1 MITQEFGTGKFILN
15 FALLYRRK
23 LHGQKF
29 VFSKVISLN
38 FRKLKRSSIFILLVL
53 EESVL
58 FSFLYRRMMEF
69 RKTDISKKIFIL
81 KIILFAFT
89 VNFLYAGNYEWS
101 GTVSDDT
108 NIAAPSTIILT
119 ADAEFTGEVKLY
131 KKDWIT
137 IDLQGHN
144 LTINKLHI
152 GNDSTETGWV
162 SFIDSTGGGS
172 VEIDTL
178 SSTTYALDKKKLE
191 IDSGVTVSVNN
202 QWNSGNN
209 IFNGGIQLSGSGTFN
224 INCSIDDTSKISVD
238 SSNTPVI
245 SGTNTAAIT
254 SITGAPPSTD
264 YTWTGTTNSDW
275 ENSGNWLDGIIPPSG
290 TAYPI
295 YIPKE
300 CIHYPQTST
309 PLAIDTLIIETGA
322 EFSSDSPIEITNLNA
337 GGEINFN
344 RDAQIGTLNLI
355 GDLTINTSGNITVTG
370 DIEDQGSD
378 DSLTISCSNFYAGGS
393 IGQTSPIKDISITG
407 HFEGTSGSEHPVT
420 ISGKLTID
428 GNDACLRG
436 NINADSVEIK
446 KPCSILGATNAIT
459 TTGTQSYNGIKIN
472 SDTGLLTLEGT
483 TVTLNGD
490 INTHESAGPAKSL
503 KIIGDVLS
511 GTTLNIGG
519 TKPLNEFTVTGTSSL
534 RGTITTTGLQT
545 YTGPVTLSADTTILT
560 DSASVIFGDTV
571 TGGTHNLTIGS
582 ATDTTQ
588 SEFNGNVTGV
598 STLNLYGDSTLGAN
612 INVAVWNNPS
622 DRTITPGTST
632 VTVSSKVNGSNTFNN
647 LTISST
653 TGSVQFEAGKTQTI
667 SGTFTAAGSASNEIS
682 LLSTTSGTQWK
693 LNASSASIS
702 YAKLKD
708 ANNISG
714 TSIAPSNS
722 INLGNNTG
730 FDLPSKFR
738 WNASASDSDV
748 TQLSNWELNT
758 EGTTWIT
765 ATSLPGESSQNDE
778 VEIQPSTNN
787 PDFTSTSDIIC
798 KTLTID
804 SGAELTLSNAGNIQ
818 VKDASFTNE
827 GKIIFSNTGRITDSP
842 ASGTATPIMDST
854 QGTVEYTGDADEVT
868 NYGASGD
875 YDYYDLIIS
884 ADISLSTEH
893 MTKIKNTLT
902 LKTGYK
908 ITNGYSLYVE
918 GTSSIGGD
926 ITTQRDQNFQ
936 KAVTFTTSSAK
947 LLTTNQATGSS
958 GYPYRAYFNKGI
970 AGITS
975 GTALTFNDVGFA
987 SDTTM
992 TNISTLTVNEITNNA
1007 GTITTSGLQTYTG
1020 AVTNTGTINVANTG
1034 NDTTAVIFADGYN
1047 GTGGTITGNSVAN
1060 PVVEI
1065 QGGDVKLGTFNH
1077 NGDKLLF
1084 STGTSNITDNLTCYN
1099 LEIASGAAVTGGSS
1113 TITVQNDWTNNGTFT
1128 PGTST
1133 VKVAGNVSGDN
1144 SFYNLTIDGAANST
1158 SQITDSNTIRTL
1170 SCHTDNKTISFTA
1183 GTTQT
1188 VTSKLDISSS
1198 ATKEIILTSAGVWN
1212 IDVSSISAEADKTVA
1227 NVKVKNSTAD
1237 STKIIASASLS
1248 LGGNTNWII
1257 AQDFVWAGTTDTD
1270 WKTSSN
1276 WKITFN
1282 GAETTANQYPG
1293 ELSDADTVTF
1303 DSRIASN
1310 EPSYTNTIT
1319 SAIKIKSLTIDGTS
1333 RVLTFSNTSD
1343 IFVTDGTIINNGTI
1357 VYSNTGRIKNNTATP
1372 VVIMDAENGTVE
1384 FTTTASTI
1392 DNIST
1397 GNDYN
1402 NLILS
1407 GTLTLLDDIKTNGT
1421 LVLRNDVTITG
1432 SGKKLTIGSTTD
1444 SIDSTAKN
1452 LTLGA
1457 TGAPVNFEF
1466 KNIGNNYKLNN
1477 ITAFGTFTANPA
1489 TISITGALDCKS
1501 SATFRGNINAASV
1514 NVDGTLIFGHATRK
1528 VTTTGTAGQTYNG
1541 PVQINT
1547 DASDNDNTLTLL
1559 AGTNT
1564 VNFNSTIDKY
1574 TTGSPVPELII
1585 GDTSNL
1591 TNVKFNGNISQLTS
1605 LSVKGTTEFTSNIS
1619 SVSTTGNQSYTGNV
1633 SFASNFTMSTGTTAV
1648 ISIENDLTGST
1659 NALTLSSGTMK
1670 FKTGKFE
1677 TGTFTVNT
1685 GATFTQTGDNGTNL
1699 QSVAKIVNDGTMT
1712 WDSASDGGTITI
1724 GSDGITQADGS
1735 HLVNFNKKNVTLTT
1749 SSVSGIF
1756 YNLTIPNGVALTN
1769 NLAIVVRNNLTVDGS
1784 GSYIH
1789 NNKDLYLG
1797 SYSFGGTTYASNPAA
1812 GTTGT
1817 ITRSNSPATPAT
1829 INFGK
1834 TTINPG
1840 ASYKVFEIP
1849 AQFVSLSSTDSTA
1862 GGKITFKK
1870 DITVNNN
1877 STLSTKA
1884 QIDFAADD
1892 PASRVTQFT
1901 SGVSI
1906 SNSTKIT
1913 LGGTFKSTAT
1923 ASAAISIASPVELT
1937 SNTIFS
1943 SNGQNISF
1951 GSTISNATGTS
1962 NEFSITTTNTSG
1974 TIEFKGNVS
1983 VKKFTV
1989 TEGKVNLGGAS
2000 AVTITTANDD
2010 ILFNGNA
2017 TNTKVTLYQPVTFT
2031 TGTGAGNITLN
2042 QPIDASSTAATQ
2054 SLTLSSGTGKIFL
2067 NNTIGNTQPIG
2078 SLTATGLTQINATVK
2093 TNNKPITFN
2102 STTYLACKNTAD
2114 ANTTTLSSGTS
2125 NITVANSS
2133 SDLYISAL
2141 KADNNAKNITITA
2154 GTLSV
2159 SGNIA
2164 LFNGNV
2170 TLKANMT
2177 SGKDIILLNGSDSSM
2192 YKLESETNHIAYINS
2207 MRTSANKLK
2216 EPSLTA
2222 FPTTMPDATT
2232 TIGHTVYKSSLSDFN
2247 GKTIKA
2253 GQNFYDN
2260 GVNLSPSAGWTLS
2273 LKANNDATVSFAEAY
2288 NAHIGF
2294 CTVTAHDGTFAWL
2307 SAGEGCTN
2315 DGNNAT
2321 DEDDQIDYGTDNGT
2335 GAVTCNLTGIA
2346 FLHPVFL
2353 VADTTKSAAEGR
2365 TTGPEIPN
2373 LSGTYAVRDNVIRI
2387 EFVRNNYIPGRNQK
2401 SATALIENSNNEIS
2415 AAASRFKFN
2424 DGQTAFIGTYI
2435 DAECTV
2441 STDGKGDLAVFYI
2454 KANSKWNLDASGTTV
2469 GTTPDTDGVLHTD
2482 VYNDIEFTKIISGV
2496 FASLYDNHKNR
2507 IADYSQTPYA
2517 RPTPDSREGHR
2528 FTAVISRYVIDAM
2541 HISFTVADFT
2551 TKKLY
2556 IYFNDA
2562 LDNDNI
2568 TWGGSPIA
2576 TEDSIKFYSDTTTQ
2590 APSITIE
2597 NIELNALNDHGIV
2610 LTLNNLDYSMIQY
2623 GIKIEY
2629 SSSYF
2634 LNNKIHGKHNL
2645 VVNNGESHC
2654 ITDVITN
2661 CVEVQYAY
2669 DNRNDTYIDS
2679 TGGLAPEDSIVMRD
2693 FTGTGKHNKVFAD
2706 KNITLVTKDI
2716 APEDSAGNPADFKY
2730 KLVAD
2735 ITPSAKCDGTT
2746 YEENS
2751 GHKTRFWFAEGTT
2764 AIDGFSP
2771 VLNSST
2777 NKRNSVSNPD
2787 LITQTVNT
2795 DNIVY
2800 YFHNFSEESPCL
2812 NWPSGSDVRFLF
2824 EVLDGTGQPITIN
2837 HSFDGATYEEG
2848 TQRSPLYCARLINPL
2863 DPTSIDLWSFLIS
2876 EPYRQRGGVSIY
2888 SNVINATNKDFC
2900 TLEVNMPKDG
2910 NLRVIVMTAD
2920 GNIVKYLENGRQS
2933 TGLHYYYWNGTNN
2946 AGDTVARGI
2955 YFVRVVGPEIEETR
2969 KVMVVK

>member
-1 MITQEFGTGKFILN
+1 MITQEFETGKFILN
-15 FALLYRRK
+15 FALFYRRK

-58 FSFLYRRMMEF
+58 FSLFYRKLVEF
-69 RKTDISKKIFIL
+69 IKNSVSKGIFIFAAMIFAGMGNVWGAEYTLRSGSNGKNWNGTDTWRDKSSGSWGDTANHPGEGDTAYIDQAVTINVTDSIHIDTVQGNQNTTLVIQSGVTFTVDNLLIGDSSTKTITINVLNGGKLILNNANKDTGNLKITGTGSLEVADPDILLQLSTDQTNPGTWTGLIDTDWSNPFNWSGITDISQLETLATVTIPAGCTNYPSATDINLNGNLIIEAGASATFTGSNTIGKIT
-81 KIILFAFT
+81 A
-89 VNFLYAGNYEWS
+89 
-101 GTVSDDT
+101 DT
-108 NIAAPSTIILT
+108 ASTIT
-119 ADAEFTGEVKLY
+119 AGDS
-131 KKDWIT
+131 IT
-137 IDLQGHN
+137 V
-144 LTINKLHI
+144 T
-152 GNDSTETGWV
+152 NDSTIGNLNLNGDLVFVNSTNKLTFTGNIE
-162 SFIDSTGGGS
+162 SPGS
-172 VEIDTL
+172 PYSL
-178 SSTTYALDKKKLE
+178 QTT
-191 IDSGVTVSVNN
+191 
-202 QWNSGNN
+202 
-209 IFNGGIQLSGSGTFN
+209 GSGEFIAN
-224 INCSIDDTSKISVD
+224 EEI
-238 SSNTPVI
+238 
-245 SGTNTAAIT
+245 
-254 SITGAPPSTD
+254 
-264 YTWTGTTNSDW
+264 GTTNK
-275 ENSGNWLDGIIPPSG
+275 L
-290 TAYPI
+290 
-295 YIPKE
+295 
-300 CIHYPQTST
+300 Q
-309 PLAIDTLIIETGA
+309 
-322 EFSSDSPIEITNLNA
+322 
-337 GGEINFN
+337 
-344 RDAQIGTLNLI
+344 
-355 GDLTINTSGNITVTG
+355 DLTINGNFTQPSGPKNISLDGALSINGGAQIRGNIEAASVELKSDSSFLGACSIITTSGDQTYTG
-370 DIEDQGSD
+370 NFLINTN
-378 DSLTISCSNFYAGGS
+378 DSSGLILKT
-393 IGQTSPIKDISITG
+393 
-407 HFEGTSGSEHPVT
+407 TSGKVKFNGNIDTHTAPA
-420 ISGKLTID
+420 KPLTID
-428 GNDACLRG
+428 GNAVLDGTIG
-436 NINADSVEIK
+436 NTSPLD
-446 KPCSILGATNAIT
+446 TIT
-459 TTGTQSYNGIKIN
+459 I
-472 SDTGLLTLEGT
+472 
-483 TVTLNGD
+483 
-490 INTHESAGPAKSL
+490 
-503 KIIGDVLS
+503 
-511 GTTLNIGG
+511 
-519 TKPLNEFTVTGTSSL
+519 TGTSSL
-534 RGTITTTGLQT
+534 RGTITTTGTQT
-545 YTGPVTLSADTTILT
+545 YTRAVTLAGNTTFNAGT
-560 DSASVIFGDTV
+560 SSVTFGDTI

-582 ATDTTQ
+582 ATDATQ

-598 STLNLYGDSTLGAN
+598 STLNLYGNSTLGAN
-612 INVAVWNNPS
+612 INVAVWNNPN
-622 DRTITPGTST
+622 DKTITPGTST

-653 TGSVQFEAGKTQTI
+653 TGSVQFEAGKTQTVN
-667 SGTFTAAGSASNEIS
+667 GTFTAAGSSGSEVS
-682 LLSTTSGTQWK
+682 LLSSTTGTQWN
-693 LNASSASIS
+693 LDAATATIS
-702 YAKLKD
+702 YAKIKD

-714 TSIAPSNS
+714 TPIAPSNS

-738 WNASASDSDV
+738 WSATAASSDV
-748 TQLSNWELNT
+748 TTLSNWELNT

-765 ATSLPGESSQNDE
+765 ATSLPGESSTDDE
-778 VEIQPSTNN
+778 VEIQASTNN
-787 PDFTSTSDIIC
+787 PLFASATDVIC
-798 KTLTID
+798 KKLTID

-818 VKDASFTNE
+818 VKDGSFTNE
-827 GKIIFSNTGRITDSP
+827 GKIIFSNTGRTTNSY
-842 ASGTATPIMDST
+842 ATPVAIMDSAH
-854 QGTVEYTGDADEVT
+854 GTVEYKGSANQIT
-868 NYGASGD
+868 NFNASGES
-875 YDYYDLIIS
+875 DYYNLIVSTTLPFEGGHQIKI
-884 ADISLSTEH
+884 ANNFTLSDSCNIT
-893 MTKIKNTLT
+893 
-902 LKTGYK
+902 TG
-908 ITNGYSLYVE
+908 GQSLYIT
-918 GTSSIGGD
+918 GASSIGGN
-926 ITTQRDQNFQ
+926 ITTGHNQEYNGT
-936 KAVTFTTSSAK
+936 VTFTTASSE
-947 LLTTNQATGSS
+947 LLATDTGTST
-958 GYPYRAYFNKGI
+958 GGTPYRTYFGST
-970 AGITS
+970 ITGKS
-975 GTALTFNDVGFA
+975 GGTALTFNDAAF
-987 SDTTM
+987 SSSTTM

-1007 GTITTSGLQTYTG
+1007 GTITTSGLQTYKG

-1034 NDTTAVIFADGYN
+1034 NNTTAVIFADGYN

-1065 QGGDVKLGTFNH
+1065 QGGDVKLGTLNH

-1113 TITVQNDWTNNGTFT
+1113 TITVQNGWTNNGTFT

-1144 SFYNLTIDGAANST
+1144 SFYNLTIDGTANST
-1158 SQITDSNTIRTL
+1158 SQITGSNTIGTL

-1183 GTTQT
+1183 DTTQT

-1198 ATKEIILTSAGVWN
+1198 ATKEIILTGAGIWN
-1212 IDVSSISAEADKTVA
+1212 IDVSSISTVADKTVA

-1237 STKIIASASLS
+1237 STKVIASASLS

-1257 AQDFVWAGTTDTD
+1257 AQNFVWTGAASTD
-1270 WKTSSN
+1270 WATPSN
-1276 WKITFN
+1276 WSISFN
-1282 GAETTANQYPG
+1282 GSTTTATDYPG
-1293 ELSDADTVTF
+1293 SMSDSDTVEIGNSATKEPDF
-1303 DSRIASN
+1303 SNAASI
-1310 EPSYTNTIT
+1310 TIT
-1319 SAIKIKSLTIDGTS
+1319 SLNI
-1333 RVLTFSNTSD
+1333 SNTSRKL
-1343 IFVTDGTIINNGTI
+1343 TI
-1357 VYSNTGRIKNNTATP
+1357 SNTGDIKISNTTTPLTNKGTVIYTSSGRIKNNTATP
-1372 VVIMDAENGTVE
+1372 VAIMDAVNGTVE
-1384 FTTTASTI
+1384 FTTDASTI

-1397 GNDYN
+1397 DNDYN

-1407 GTLTLLDDIKTNGT
+1407 GPLTLLGDIKTKGT
-1421 LVLRNDVTITG
+1421 LVLRDDVTITG

-1444 SIDSTAKN
+1444 SIDSTARS

-1466 KNIGNNYKLNN
+1466 KNIGSNYKLNN

-1547 DASDNDNTLTLL
+1547 DASDTDSTLTLL

-1699 QSVAKIVNDGTMT
+1699 QSVAKIVNGGTMT

-1724 GSDGITQADGS
+1724 GSDGITQTDGS

-1797 SYSFGGTTYASNPAA
+1797 SYSFGGTTYASTPAA
-1812 GTTGT
+1812 GITGT

-1849 AQFVSLSSTDSTA
+1849 AQFVSLSSTDSTP

-1923 ASAAISIASPVELT
+1923 ASSAISIASPVELT

-2017 TNTKVTLYQPVTFT
+2017 TNAKVTLYQPVTFT

-2078 SLTATGLTQINATVK
+2078 SLTATGLTQVNATVK

-2114 ANTTTLSSGTS
+2114 ANATTLSSGTS

-2177 SGKDIILLNGSDSSM
+2177 SGKDIILLNGNDSTM
-2192 YKLESETNHIAYINS
+2192 YKLESETNHITYINS

-2222 FPTTMPDATT
+2222 FPTTMPDTT
-2232 TIGHTVYKSSLSDFN
+2232 TIDHTVYKSSLSDFN

-2273 LKANNDATVSFAEAY
+2273 LKANDDAKVSFAEAY
-2288 NAHIGF
+2288 NAHIRF
-2294 CTVTAHDGTFAWL
+2294 CTTVTAHDGTFAWL

-2335 GAVTCNLTGIA
+2335 GAVTCHPTGIA

-2387 EFVRNNYIPGRNQK
+2387 EFVRNNYTTGIDQK

-2435 DAECTV
+2435 DAECTE
-2441 STDGKGDLAVFYI
+2441 STDGRGDLAVFYI
-2454 KANSKWNLDASGTTV
+2454 KANSKWNLDASGTAV

-2735 ITPSAKCDGTT
+2735 ITPGANCDGTT
-2746 YEENS
+2746 YEEIS

>member
-58 FSFLYRRMMEF
+58 FSCLYRKMMEF

-290 TAYPI
+290 TDYPI

-355 GDLTINTSGNITVTG
+355 GDLTINSSGDITVTG
-370 DIEDQGSD
+370 DIEDQDSD
-378 DSLTISCSNFYAGGS
+378 DSLTILCSNFYAGGS
-393 IGQTSPIKDISITG
+393 IGQTSSIKDISITG

-420 ISGKLTID
+420 ISGNLTID

-436 NINADSVEIK
+436 DIEAGSIEIK
-446 KPCSILGATNAIT
+446 QPCSILGATNAIT
-459 TTGTQSYNGIKIN
+459 TTGTQSYKGFKIN
-472 SDTGLLTLEGT
+472 SDSGLLTLTGT
-483 TVTLNGD
+483 TVTLDGN
-490 INTHESAGPAKSL
+490 ITPHESATSSKSL
-503 KIIGDVLS
+503 KVSGDAVL
-511 GTTLNIGG
+511 
-519 TKPLNEFTVTGTSSL
+519 K
-534 RGTITTTGLQT
+534 GTITTTGTQT
-545 YTGPVTLSADTTILT
+545 YTEAVALSGDTTILT
-560 DSASVIFGDTV
+560 DSNSVTFGDTI
-571 TGGTHNLTIGS
+571 TGGTHDLIIGS
-582 ATDTTQ
+582 ASDSTEST
-588 SEFNGNVTGV
+588 FNGNITAV
-598 STLNLYGDSTLGAN
+598 STLNLYGNSTLGAN
-612 INVAVWNNPS
+612 INVAVWNNPN
-622 DRTITPGTST
+622 DKTIIPGTST

-653 TGSVQFEAGKTQTI
+653 TGSVQFEAGKTQTVT
-667 SGTFTAAGSASNEIS
+667 GTFTAEGSSGSEVS
-682 LLSTTSGTQWK
+682 LLSSTPGTQWK
-693 LNASSASIS
+693 LNAATPAIS
-702 YAKLKD
+702 YAKIKD

-714 TSIAPSNS
+714 TPIAPSNS

-738 WNASASDSDV
+738 WSATAASSDV
-748 TQLSNWELNT
+748 ATLSNWELNT
-758 EGTTWIT
+758 EGATWIT
-765 ATSLPGESSQNDE
+765 ATSLPGQNSTDDE
-778 VEIQPSTNN
+778 VEIQASTNN
-787 PDFTSTSDIIC
+787 PDFASATDIIC
-798 KTLTID
+798 KKLTID
-804 SGAELTLSNAGNIQ
+804 SDAELTLSSTGNIQ
-818 VKDASFTNE
+818 VKNGSFTNE
-827 GKIIFSNTGRITDSP
+827 GKIIYTDS
-842 ASGTATPIMDST
+842 
-854 QGTVEYTGDADEVT
+854 
-868 NYGASGD
+868 
-875 YDYYDLIIS
+875 
-884 ADISLSTEH
+884 
-893 MTKIKNTLT
+893 
-902 LKTGYK
+902 
-908 ITNGYSLYVE
+908 
-918 GTSSIGGD
+918 
-926 ITTQRDQNFQ
+926 
-936 KAVTFTTSSAK
+936 
-947 LLTTNQATGSS
+947 
-958 GYPYRAYFNKGI
+958 
-970 AGITS
+970 
-975 GTALTFNDVGFA
+975 
-987 SDTTM
+987 
-992 TNISTLTVNEITNNA
+992 
-1007 GTITTSGLQTYTG
+1007 
-1020 AVTNTGTINVANTG
+1020 
-1034 NDTTAVIFADGYN
+1034 
-1047 GTGGTITGNSVAN
+1047 
-1060 PVVEI
+1060 
-1065 QGGDVKLGTFNH
+1065 
-1077 NGDKLLF
+1077 
-1084 STGTSNITDNLTCYN
+1084 
-1099 LEIASGAAVTGGSS
+1099 
-1113 TITVQNDWTNNGTFT
+1113 
-1128 PGTST
+1128 
-1133 VKVAGNVSGDN
+1133 
-1144 SFYNLTIDGAANST
+1144 
-1158 SQITDSNTIRTL
+1158 
-1170 SCHTDNKTISFTA
+1170 
-1183 GTTQT
+1183 
-1188 VTSKLDISSS
+1188 
-1198 ATKEIILTSAGVWN
+1198 
-1212 IDVSSISAEADKTVA
+1212 
-1227 NVKVKNSTAD
+1227 
-1237 STKIIASASLS
+1237 
-1248 LGGNTNWII
+1248 
-1257 AQDFVWAGTTDTD
+1257 
-1270 WKTSSN
+1270 
-1276 WKITFN
+1276 
-1282 GAETTANQYPG
+1282 
-1293 ELSDADTVTF
+1293 
-1303 DSRIASN
+1303 
-1310 EPSYTNTIT
+1310 
-1319 SAIKIKSLTIDGTS
+1319 
-1333 RVLTFSNTSD
+1333 
-1343 IFVTDGTIINNGTI
+1343 
-1357 VYSNTGRIKNNTATP
+1357 GRIKNNAATP
-1372 VVIMDAENGTVE
+1372 VAIMDAENGTVE
-1384 FTTTASTI
+1384 FAGTSLTI
-1392 DNIST
+1392 DDINTS
-1397 GNDYN
+1397 GDDYN

-1407 GTLTLLDDIKTNGT
+1407 GTLTLGNNIQTKGSIKLKDDTT
-1421 LVLRNDVTITG
+1421 LQG
-1432 SGKKLTIGSTTD
+1432 SGLTLTAGAA
-1444 SIDSTAKN
+1444 IDSFTADAKS
-1452 LTLGA
+1452 LTLGSSGNA
-1457 TGAPVNFEF
+1457 VNLVF
-1466 KNIGNNYKLNN
+1466 KNIGTTNKLNN
-1477 ITAFGTFTANPA
+1477 ITSYGSFTCSAGQVK
-1489 TISITGALDCKS
+1489 ISGELNCQSNAIL
-1501 SATFRGNINAASV
+1501 RGNVEAGSINAA
-1514 NVDGTLIFGHATRK
+1514 GLMTFGHATRT
-1528 VTTTGTAGQTYNG
+1528 VTTTGNQVYTNKID
-1541 PVQINT
+1541 INSE
-1547 DASDNDNTLTLL
+1547 DATETLTLKT
-1559 AGTNT
+1559 GTSGSIEFQKEINAYLTASTPSQTAQLIIESPSVTFTEDIGTTYKLKSVSVTGNT
-1564 VNFNSTIDKY
+1564 VLTTDRTFITIDAV
-1574 TTGSPVPELII
+1574 TFDGTITGPA
-1585 GDTSNL
+1585 GGCNL
-1591 TNVKFNGNISQLTS
+1591 TIGNTS
-1605 LSVKGTTEFTSNIS
+1605 VNSKAEFTSNASFTNINELTVYGTTINAGTIS
-1619 SVSTTGNQSYTGNV
+1619 TADKQTYTGAVTNTGNIKVPSL
-1633 SFASNFTMSTGTTAV
+1633 ASNTDAIEFKGGLSGNGAITGASTSASDTEPNPNIVFSGGSVTLGTFTPNDDKIKFTGTCSFNSNSITIPDVEFGAASGTVTLSAPLTAN
-1648 ISIENDLTGST
+1648 E
-1659 NALTLSSGTMK
+1659 LTLSSGTLSH
-1670 FKTGKFE
+1670 
-1677 TGTFTVNT
+1677 
-1685 GATFTQTGDNGTNL
+1685 AGTNTITTDNW
-1699 QSVAKIVNDGTMT
+1699 SRTAGTLS
-1712 WDSASDGGTITI
+1712 SASTVKVKGDISGTTTFNILEILDDTDHTTNITANNTITELKCSVPSKNIVFTAGTEQTITKLTLNGGTSNTLINLKSSSTDTAWNI
-1724 GSDGITQADGS
+1724 
-1735 HLVNFNKKNVTLTT
+1735 KN
-1749 SSVSGIF
+1749 
-1756 YNLTIPNGVALTN
+1756 
-1769 NLAIVVRNNLTVDGS
+1769 
-1784 GSYIH
+1784 
-1789 NNKDLYLG
+1789 
-1797 SYSFGGTTYASNPAA
+1797 
-1812 GTTGT
+1812 TTGT
-1817 ITRSNSPATPAT
+1817 NSINFISVQDSHSDTEISASKSVVLSNNIKWIVNSTYYWKESAASSDWKTLSNWTYKCDNEEFTIVSYPGQYTDFDTVIIAPSEASHTNLPVYNETSDITLKQLINGSTTDSTTTLTFTNSGSIKLSDSTSPIKNYGKIIYKTAGRLKNNPVSPATP
-1829 INFGK
+1829 
-1834 TTINPG
+1834 
-1840 ASYKVFEIP
+1840 
-1849 AQFVSLSSTDSTA
+1849 
-1862 GGKITFKK
+1862 
-1870 DITVNNN
+1870 
-1877 STLSTKA
+1877 
-1884 QIDFAADD
+1884 
-1892 PASRVTQFT
+1892 
-1901 SGVSI
+1901 
-1906 SNSTKIT
+1906 
-1913 LGGTFKSTAT
+1913 
-1923 ASAAISIASPVELT
+1923 SPVTDTAQGTVE
-1937 SNTIFS
+1937 FDGPS
-1943 SNGQNISF
+1943 SIDD
-1951 GSTISNATGTS
+1951 INATGDDYY
-1962 NEFSITTTNTSG
+1962 NLIITQ
-1974 TIEFKGNVS
+1974 
-1983 VKKFTV
+1983 TV
-1989 TEGKVNLGGAS
+1989 TLGDAIQ
-2000 AVTITTANDD
+2000 A
-2010 ILFNGNA
+2010 
-2017 TNTKVTLYQPVTFT
+2017 
-2031 TGTGAGNITLN
+2031 AGNITVNAPITGGTSLTVRSGGSSYIGANITTSGN
-2042 QPIDASSTAATQ
+2042 QTYNGTNILTADITFTSSTGSISFNKTKDYYAANSSQTKTKLTVTTTSGAITFNGDTTVDKLTITNPSSLAIKPATIESRTGFTLTGAGTVSLGTSDATAQTTIKTTDSAINFSGTGNVTTLSPVTLNSTGTGDITLSNPFEGSASTTQ

-2067 NNTIGNTQPIG
+2067 NNTIGNTTPIG

-2125 NITVANSS
+2125 VITVANS

-2154 GTLSV
+2154 DTLSV

-2170 TLKANMT
+2170 TLNANMT
-2177 SGKDIILLNGSDSSM
+2177 SGKDIILLNGNVSTM

-2216 EPSLTA
+2216 EPSLTT

-2232 TIGHTVYKSSLSDFN
+2232 TIGHTVYKSSLSGFN

-2294 CTVTAHDGTFAWL
+2294 CTVTAHDETFAWL

-2315 DGNNAT
+2315 DGNNST
-2321 DEDDQIDYGTDNGT
+2321 DSTDQIDYGTDNGT
-2335 GAVTCNLTGIA
+2335 GAVTCHPTGIA

-2387 EFVRNNYIPGRNQK
+2387 EFVRNNYTTGRDQK

-2454 KANSKWNLDASGTTV
+2454 KANSKWNLDASGTAV

-2482 VYNDIEFTKIISGV
+2482 VYNDIEFTKVISGV

-2735 ITPSAKCDGTT
+2735 ITPSANCDGTT
-2746 YEENS
+2746 YEEIS

-2777 NKRNSVSNPD
+2777 NKRNSVSNSD
-2787 LITQTVNT
+2787 LITQTINT

-2812 NWPSGSDVRFLF
+2812 NWQSGSDVRFLF

-2837 HSFDGATYEEG
+2837 HSFDGTTYEDG
-2848 TQRSPLYCARLINPL
+2848 TKRSPLYCARLINPL
-2863 DPTSIDLWSFLIS
+2863 DPTSIDLWSFKIS
-2876 EPYRQRGGVSIY
+2876 EPNRQRGGVSIY
-2888 SNVINATNKDFC
+2888 SNVINAVNKDFC